1 MEKATVKKSK
11 GLSGEITVP
20 GDKSI
25 SHRAVLMGAIAEG
38 ITEVRGFLRGE
49 DTLNTLKAC
58 RRMGVAVEEAGDD
71 LTIHG
76 VGLQGLQEPQDVLDL
91 GNSGTGMRLLA
102 GLLAG
107 QNFFSVMTGDSYL
120 RQRPMARITRPLR
133 EMGARIM
140 GRDDARLAPLAIQ
153 GGGLSPMV
161 YHSPVSSAQVKSAIL
176 LAGLCTEGTTTVI
189 EPCPSR
195 DHTERMF
202 RQFGCPVAQEGT
214 TVSIDGGRR
223 LAGREIQ
230 VPGDFSSAAFFIV
243 AALCVPGSEIL
254 VHNVGTN
261 PTRTGLLTIL
271 KRMGADIRV
280 SAKVNGDEPLADIQ
294 IAASRLQGT
303 EVSADEVPTTIDE
316 FPILCVAAALAEG
329 ETRITGAAELRV
341 KETDRIRAMTFNLT
355 AVGAEVEELDDGL
368 MIQGRETLK
377 GGRCK
382 SFGDHR
388 IAMAMAVAG
397 LCCSKGTTIEDT
409 GCIGTSFPGFWETL
423 DEVNR

>member
-1 MEKATVKKSK
+1 M
-11 GLSGEITVP
+11 P

-25 SHRAVLMGAIAEG
+25 SHRAVLMGSIAEG

-58 RRMGVAVEEAGDD
+58 RRMGVAIQEDGDD

-76 VGLQGLQEPQDVLDL
+76 VGLHGLQEPQDVLDL

-107 QNFFSVMTGDSYL
+107 QNFFSVMTGDPYL

-140 GRDDARLAPLAIQ
+140 GREDARLAPLAIQ
-153 GGGLSPMV
+153 GGGLGPMV
-161 YHSPVSSAQVKSAIL
+161 YHSPVSSAQVKSALL
-176 LAGLCTEGTTTVI
+176 LAGLYTEGTTAVI
-189 EPCPSR
+189 EPCRSR
-195 DHTERMF
+195 DHTERML
-202 RQFGCPVAQEGT
+202 RQFGCPVAREGT

-223 LAGREIQ
+223 LSGREIQ
-230 VPGDFSSAAFFIV
+230 VPGDFSSAAFFMV
-243 AALCVPGSEIL
+243 AASCVPGSEVVIR
-254 VHNVGTN
+254 NVGTN

-280 SAKVNGDEPLADIQ
+280 STRARGDEPVADIR
-294 IAASRLQGT
+294 IVGTRLRGT
-303 EVSADEVPTTIDE
+303 EVMAAEVPATIDE

-341 KETDRIRAMTFNLT
+341 KETDRIRAMTANLT
-355 AVGAEVEELDDGL
+355 AVGATVKEEEDG
-368 MIQGRETLK
+368 MIIQGRETLM
-377 GGRCK
+377 GGRCN

-388 IAMAMAVAG
+388 VAMAMAVAG
-397 LCCSKGTTIEDT
+397 LCCSQGTTIEDT
-409 GCIGTSFPGFWETL
+409 GCIATSFPGFWKTL
-423 DEVNR
+423 DEVNRR